1 MKFNLKYLL
10 FMNVPVKNITKDT
23 ISSLIEETRK
33 RVHFAT
39 YHANALKEHITDRHY
54 GIFKLPFGDSV
65 YPILNKESGIQMRD
79 DNFNKGG
86 LFCYVKDEAEF
97 KRIVEFME
105 KYREIV
111 FLRDYMELSVALS
124 VNFNADMTRTALG
137 ELEYEA
143 KYKNNEAATVELA
156 RCCSEFLR
164 KTPFYNVADCLIA
177 MPSSRT
183 LPARVAS
190 SIEGFGGTVYIDKL
204 SWANKRDDLKNAVNV
219 NKLDILEQSGLTI
232 SDDLDVKDKVVILLD
247 DMYKSGVSMQ
257 YVAMKLKEAGARM
270 VFGLSLVKS
279 LSDKKDPDDAE

>member
-1 MKFNLKYLL
+1 M
-10 FMNVPVKNITKDT
+10 
-23 ISSLIEETRK
+23 
-33 RVHFAT
+33 
-39 YHANALKEHITDRHY
+39 NALKEYITDKHY

-65 YPILNKESGIQMRD
+65 YPILNNELGILMRD

-97 KRIVEFME
+97 KRIEEFIE
-105 KYREIV
+105 KYKEIV
-111 FLRDYMELSVALS
+111 FIRDYMELSMALS
-124 VNFNADMTRTALG
+124 MNFNADKTRTPIG
-137 ELEYEA
+137 KLEYEA

-156 RCCSEFLR
+156 RCCSGFLR
-164 KTPFYNVADCLIA
+164 NTPFYKIADCLIA

-190 SIEGFGGTVYIDKL
+190 RIEGFGGTVYIDKL
-204 SWANKRDDLKNAVNV
+204 SWAHKRDDLKNADNA

-279 LSDKKDPDDAE
+279 KSDKTDPDDAE